1 MDVNTVMQ
9 WVMRFSRG
17 GNDVHNNRHSGGPY
31 TVSSSLLAK
40 MVVITEQIAFWSRKI
55 AL

>member
-17 GNDVHNNRHSGGPY
+17 GSDVHNNQHSGG
-31 TVSSSLLAK
+31 SCSLLAK
-40 MVVITEQIAFWSRKI
+40 MVVTTEQIAFWSRKI